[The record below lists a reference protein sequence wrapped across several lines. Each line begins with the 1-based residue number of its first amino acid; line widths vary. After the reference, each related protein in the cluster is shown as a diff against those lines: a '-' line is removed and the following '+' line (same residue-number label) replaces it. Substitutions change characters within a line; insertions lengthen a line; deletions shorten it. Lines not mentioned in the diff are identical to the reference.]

1 MSGKIDNSTS
11 KATNNKKVRFG
22 FVETRYYQRSIGYIT
37 NKPGIKLRACYEP
50 FKTTKTYFDEHD
62 PATFV
67 DCIMKEAS
75 LDVSNNVKSTKK
87 RNEKLNKFYNIHG
100 EADHTIK
107 RCSRDYRISILLES
121 GVCVQCIMKAL
132 VIQFNFLEFLYKTIL
147 KEHNSKWTNN
157 CFSQT
162 NDCISERENIKI
174 LNEHDIQ
181 VQKIVISSNEE
192 LKRLDHKE
200 IKALNSCHICS
211 KNAIIKYVK

>member
-1 MSGKIDNSTS
+1 MKKESDI
-11 KATNNKKVRFG
+11 ANNFVRNIKK
-22 FVETRYYQRSIGYIT
+22 
-37 NKPGIKLRACYEP
+37 
-50 FKTTKTYFDEHD
+50 TK
-62 PATFV
+62 
-67 DCIMKEAS
+67 
-75 LDVSNNVKSTKK
+75 
-87 RNEKLNKFYNIHG
+87 EKLNNFYNIHG
-100 EADHTIK
+100 EADHMIK
-107 RCSRDYRISILLES
+107 RCNRDYRISILLES
-121 GVCVQCIMKAL
+121 GICVKCIMKAL

-162 NDCISERENIKI
+162 NDCISKRENIKI